1 MPSALTA
8 LLGILYEDKE
18 RQDFIFTIYHWC
30 QALAIFAVY
39 LGSNL
44 PMKAKLA
51 ILLLTILVSVISYL
65 WMESKLKQ
73 RVAYRLPRI
82 PRPQHKV
89 CGYRYLEDDNSD
101 ETGSENEQ
109 GSDRSQDDSDNE
121 DDDREPPQAGAQ
133 GPGRR
138 RYPYEQA
145 LDGEDGP
152 GHE

>member
-1 MPSALTA
+1 MLT
-8 LLGILYEDKE
+8 
-18 RQDFIFTIYHWC
+18 
-30 QALAIFAVY
+30 V
-39 LGSNL
+39 
-44 PMKAKLA
+44 
-51 ILLLTILVSVISYL
+51 LVSVISYL
-65 WMESKLKQ
+65 WMEAKLKQ

-101 ETGSENEQ
+101 ETDSENEQ
-109 GSDRSQDDSDNE
+109 GSAHSHDGSDNE
-121 DDDREPPQAGAQ
+121 DGNGEAPGAGAL

-152 GHE
+152 GQE